1 MRIKSGMMKK
11 IVPILER
18 HGYRLYGQS
27 GGLYDFSAEFNSRF
41 IHFDTPIGHSRRGAR
56 LRGRFTVNRPYISLE
71 LDRLP
76 GLCRFQYADYTT
88 QAELDA
94 YLDEIALALEEKILP
109 HLDAMVIG
117 LASIRESDKWA
128 LYHTLSEDTKE
139 RAIACAHARHIPL
152 EPSRQAQEILEGE
165 LLSLCP
171 SDPALRGAAFLEQ
184 WEDLLDLTALVG
196 ELKRRVLDEIP
207 GWGSA
212 DWDWCPPQ
220 DADFPDWYPRMSKYM
235 LRSRESGTCY
245 DPPEWVLHY
254 WFYAQE
260 ANLSLPITNPRY

>member
-1 MRIKSGMMKK
+1 MPVCG
-11 IVPILER
+11 
-18 HGYRLYGQS
+18 
-27 GGLYDFSAEFNSRF
+27 
-41 IHFDTPIGHSRRGAR
+41 
-56 LRGRFTVNRPYISLE
+56 GRFTVNRPYISLE

-220 DADFPDWYPRMSKYM
+220 DADFPGWYPRMSKYM

-245 DPPEWVLHY
+245 DPLEWVLHY

>member
-1 MRIKSGMMKK
+1 MGIKPGMMKK
-11 IVPILER
+11 IVPLLER

-27 GGLYDFSAEFNSRF
+27 DGVYDFCTAFSSRF
-41 IHFDTPIGHSRRGAR
+41 IRFDTPIGHSRRGAR
-56 LRGRFTVNRPYISLE
+56 LRGRFTVNRPYISLA
-71 LDRLP
+71 LDRLS
-76 GLCRFQYADYTT
+76 GLCRFQYEDYTT

-94 YLDEIALALEEKILP
+94 YLDEIALALEETILP

-117 LASIRESDKWA
+117 LASIRESDKWG
-128 LYHTLSEDTKE
+128 LYHELSEGTKE

-184 WEDLLDLTALVG
+184 REDLLDLTALVG
-196 ELKRRVLDEIP
+196 ELKRRVLNEIP
-207 GWGSA
+207 GCGDA
-212 DWDWCPPQ
+212 YWDWRLPE
-220 DADFPDWYPRMSKYM
+220 DDDLPDQYPRIPKYM
-235 LRSRESGTCY
+235 LISRESGVGY
-245 DPPEWVLHY
+245 DPLEWVLWY

-260 ANLSLPITNPRY
+260 TNDSLPLMNPRY